1 MQLLVDI
8 ILHKDLRL
16 SNTNPTK
23 KGMKLGT
30 TERQPVSS
38 ISAIY
43 PTNEQVYKYKYV
55 FRLKSGKDEEMFEDV
70 KWDNQK
76 P

>member
-1 MQLLVDI
+1 
-8 ILHKDLRL
+8 
-16 SNTNPTK
+16 
-23 KGMKLGT
+23 MKLGT
-30 TERQPVSS
+30 TERSPVSS
-38 ISAIY
+38 ISAMY

-55 FRLKSGKDEEMFEDV
+55 FRIKSGKDEEMFEDI